1 MRKTIFDFDLCPV
14 IPSPHESS
22 LTAQNCFPVQ
32 IKTFSAHVKS
42 KIEHDVSEKRFNA
55 HAVLQNSLHASI
67 KNYTIPASELTVTPR
82 RNVERLLYL

>member
-1 MRKTIFDFDLCPV
+1 MRKTIFCSDLCPV

-42 KIEHDVSEKRFNA
+42 KIEYDVSGKRFNA
-55 HAVLQNSLHASI
+55 HAILRNSHNAAIEKLHSPDAR
-67 KNYTIPASELTVTPR
+67 TDRPP
-82 RNVERLLYL
+82 